1 MRLYKAKTILT
12 KPQPAYWVLNIFSQQ
27 DVFSPRS
34 LGFYEGA
41 QEFRGE
47 RLAGDMKTSFFYGL
61 HSCTR
66 VSKALI
72 K

>member
-12 KPQPAYWVLNIFSQQ
+12 KPQPAYWVFNIFSQQ

-34 LGFYEGA
+34 LGFYGGA

-47 RLAGDMKTSFFYGL
+47 RLAGEMKTSFFL
-61 HSCTR
+61 RFALVHSR
-66 VSKALI
+66 V
-72 K
+72 

>member
-12 KPQPAYWVLNIFSQQ
+12 KPQPAYYVFNIFSEQ
-27 DVFSPRS
+27 DVFSRRS

-47 RLAGDMKTSFFYGL
+47 RLAGEMKTSFF
-61 HSCTR
+61 
-66 VSKALI
+66 
-72 K
+72 